1 MNAKELQ
8 AGDWL
13 YAIDED
19 GNRHLCRAN
28 KIEIDYVNNTDDFC
42 VDFYGTDY
50 EAEWPDVT
58 FKAEPIPITK
68 EILEKN
74 EWKCYN
80 TYQMYSCSNVP
91 FDLRAQKDGGFTV
104 EVAADEYG
112 SSTFMFIQYVH
123 QFQHLLKLVGYEKE
137 ITL

>member
-1 MNAKELQ
+1 MKTNELMI
-8 AGDWL
+8 GDWV
-13 YAIDED
+13 Y
-19 GNRHLCRAN
+19 NCVAN
-28 KIEIDYVNNTDDFC
+28 T
-42 VDFYGTDY
+42 
-50 EAEWPDVT
+50 T
-58 FKAEPIPITK
+58 FKVYPQFFSQWHNKPEQFDATIHPVPITK

-80 TYQMYSCSNVP
+80 TYQMYSCSNVS

-137 ITL
+137 IIL

>member
-1 MNAKELQ
+1 MNAKELMI
-8 AGDWL
+8 GDWI
-13 YAIDED
+13 YCTPTKKNIRVNQIFKTMITPEIEDDREHACIGDEY
-19 GNRHLCRAN
+19 LA
-28 KIEIDYVNNTDDFC
+28 
-42 VDFYGTDY
+42 
-50 EAEWPDVT
+50 
-58 FKAEPIPITK
+58 PIYLTK
-68 EILEKN
+68 EIIEKN

-137 ITL
+137 IIL